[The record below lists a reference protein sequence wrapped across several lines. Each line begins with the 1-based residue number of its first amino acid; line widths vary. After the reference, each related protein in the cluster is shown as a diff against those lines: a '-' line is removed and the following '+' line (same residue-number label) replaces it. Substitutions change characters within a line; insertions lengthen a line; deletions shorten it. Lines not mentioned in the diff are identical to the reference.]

1 MCQLETD
8 STPPGSLA
16 RQPPRPPSKNIKMA
30 MAATPSRPGDHET
43 EFTRP
48 GVSEDEIEE
57 IKKVF
62 TMMDT
67 QNGKRAPRGQLDPN
81 QLMEAMNALGIVWK
95 KSDVYQTLAEVDHD
109 NSGTVGLEEFI
120 NLTTALVTEADL
132 DRTNGNFDAL
142 FAKFDHGGD
151 GYVDLAKL
159 RFVCRELGEQLGSGS
174 EQADDQLREMLKHAS
189 KDGSGE
195 RVTKD
200 ELYDCL
206 AKTRLM

>member
-1 MCQLETD
+1 
-8 STPPGSLA
+8 
-16 RQPPRPPSKNIKMA
+16 MA

-57 IKKVF
+57 IRKVF

-67 QNGKRAPRGQLDPN
+67 QNGKRPARGQLDPN

-142 FAKFDHGGD
+142 FATKNLV
-151 GYVDLAKL
+151 VDL
-159 RFVCRELGEQLGSGS
+159 G
-174 EQADDQLREMLKHAS
+174 
-189 KDGSGE
+189 
-195 RVTKD
+195 
-200 ELYDCL
+200 
-206 AKTRLM
+206 

>member
-1 MCQLETD
+1 
-8 STPPGSLA
+8 
-16 RQPPRPPSKNIKMA
+16 MA

-67 QNGKRAPRGQLDPN
+67 QNGKRPARGQLDPN

-109 NSGTVGLEEFI
+109 NSGNIGLEEFI
-120 NLTTALVTEADL
+120 NLTTALITEQDL
-132 DRTNGNFDAL
+132 SRSGEPSTFDLL
-142 FAKFDHGGD
+142 FKKFDQRGD
-151 GYVDLAKL
+151 DYINLDSL
-159 RFVCRELGEQLGSGS
+159 RLVCRELGETLGSGS
-174 EQADDQLREMLKHAS
+174 EQSDEQLKDMLRFAKHDEGAA
-189 KDGSGE
+189 GGGPLQ
-195 RVTKD
+195 VTKQ
-200 ELYDCL
+200 ELWDCL
-206 AKTRLM
+206 SRTRLMK

>member
-1 MCQLETD
+1 
-8 STPPGSLA
+8 
-16 RQPPRPPSKNIKMA
+16 MA

-67 QNGKRAPRGQLDPN
+67 QNGKRPARGQLDPN
-81 QLMEAMNALGIVWK
+81 QLMEAMNAPGSVWK
-95 KSDVYQTLAEVDHD
+95 KSDVYQTLA
-109 NSGTVGLEEFI
+109 
-120 NLTTALVTEADL
+120 EADL

>member
-1 MCQLETD
+1 
-8 STPPGSLA
+8 
-16 RQPPRPPSKNIKMA
+16 MA

-67 QNGKRAPRGQLDPN
+67 QNGKRPARGQLDPN

-109 NSGTVGLEEFI
+109 NSGTVGLERARLRTVNPERLRQI
-120 NLTTALVTEADL
+120 MASASVSVAVRAAAEVSSSVTRKYA
-132 DRTNGNFDAL
+132 AS
-142 FAKFDHGGD
+142 
-151 GYVDLAKL
+151 DLAP
-159 RFVCRELGEQLGSGS
+159 
-174 EQADDQLREMLKHAS
+174 
-189 KDGSGE
+189 
-195 RVTKD
+195 
-200 ELYDCL
+200 
-206 AKTRLM
+206 RLIA

>member
-1 MCQLETD
+1 MNKIPCKAVLHAIQVASNISSRALDVVERRGERGRRAGT
-8 STPPGSLA
+8 G
-16 RQPPRPPSKNIKMA
+16 RQ
-30 MAATPSRPGDHET
+30 
-43 EFTRP
+43 
-48 GVSEDEIEE
+48 V
-57 IKKVF
+57 
-62 TMMDT
+62 
-67 QNGKRAPRGQLDPN
+67 RG
-81 QLMEAMNALGIVWK
+81 G
-95 KSDVYQTLAEVDHD
+95 
-109 NSGTVGLEEFI
+109 SGTVGLEEFI
-120 NLTTALVTEADL
+120 DLTTALVTEADL

>member
-1 MCQLETD
+1 MHKSNCHGASPPLLKYGLHAIGV
-8 STPPGSLA
+8 TPALWRGGSLVVYA
-16 RQPPRPPSKNIKMA
+16 Q
-30 MAATPSRPGDHET
+30 
-43 EFTRP
+43 
-48 GVSEDEIEE
+48 
-57 IKKVF
+57 
-62 TMMDT
+62 
-67 QNGKRAPRGQLDPN
+67 
-81 QLMEAMNALGIVWK
+81 ALGIVWK

>member
-1 MCQLETD
+1 
-8 STPPGSLA
+8 
-16 RQPPRPPSKNIKMA
+16 MA

-67 QNGKRAPRGQLDPN
+67 QNGKRPARGQLDPN

-109 NSGTVGLEEFI
+109 NSGTVDEEHEDVHEHEQEQEQEK
-120 NLTTALVTEADL
+120 AQ
-132 DRTNGNFDAL
+132 
-142 FAKFDHGGD
+142 
-151 GYVDLAKL
+151 
-159 RFVCRELGEQLGSGS
+159 GEQLTLSPVRGVRRPPSGRVA
-174 EQADDQLREMLKHAS
+174 QALLEARARVAAALAALVCDQPPMDCRLPSQAVRSVQACAPGDDPLQHDPRRADLLHDLLWVR
-189 KDGSGE
+189 
-195 RVTKD
+195 
-200 ELYDCL
+200 
-206 AKTRLM
+206 

>member
-1 MCQLETD
+1 
-8 STPPGSLA
+8 
-16 RQPPRPPSKNIKMA
+16 MA

-57 IKKVF
+57 IRKVF

-67 QNGKRAPRGQLDPN
+67 QNGKRPARGQLDPN

-120 NLTTALVTEADL
+120 NLTTALVT
-132 DRTNGNFDAL
+132 L

>member
-1 MCQLETD
+1 
-8 STPPGSLA
+8 
-16 RQPPRPPSKNIKMA
+16 MA

-200 ELYDCL
+200 ELYNCL